1 MKTITQ
7 LLENRMI
14 FFFFVEKKK
23 PVTLAYEEIPAY
35 CLLKEVSA
43 KTMFMRRKRKYK
55 KTKDT
60 CFTMGTTLLC

>member
-35 CLLKEVSA
+35 CLLKEVSGVN
-43 KTMFMRRKRKYK
+43 RLHC
-55 KTKDT
+55 KDNVHEKEKEV
-60 CFTMGTTLLC
+60 